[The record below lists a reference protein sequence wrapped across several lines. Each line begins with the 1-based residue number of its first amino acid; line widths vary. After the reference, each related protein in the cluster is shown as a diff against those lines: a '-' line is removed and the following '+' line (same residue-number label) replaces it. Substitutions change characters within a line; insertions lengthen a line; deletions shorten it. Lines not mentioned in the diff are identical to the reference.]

1 MTVLGHTI
9 AWGTHID
16 DRRTADARGWY
27 ASCKT
32 WWANHKAAQL
42 EAKRA
47 AFNARWDAWREAVR
61 PPHADAAYDMAAPH
75 TVAMTL
81 YALSA

>member
-9 AWGTHID
+9 AWGTHIG
-16 DRRTADARGWY
+16 DRHTAATQGWY

-42 EAKRA
+42 EANRA
-47 AFNARWDAWREAVR
+47 AVNARWDAQHEVIR
-61 PPHADAAYDMAAPH
+61 PAYADS
-75 TVAMTL
+75 VALTFHVL
-81 YALSA
+81 GA